1 MKCWFHMEIRIFG
14 NYTGAALYLLLHFN
28 DGEWYFVSF
37 FILMIIDV
45 HADPQHPCWCP
56 RDPFIRRAE
65 KQCLPPWSITLIH
78 SAHQTRESRDGKG
91 SQAGAL
97 SLQLLLLLQLV
108 PPVSSHPPVC
118 VPSPQ
123 HGAVWVCCSSQHHL
137 QGQESNVGKTLLLT
151 PLSPENLH
159 LNPQDSRNPSGL
171 ASLQRGAHTPG
182 SLPQSLHGSFPL
194 PRPH

>member
-1 MKCWFHMEIRIFG
+1 MEK
-14 NYTGAALYLLLHFN
+14 GAGL
-28 DGEWYFVSF
+28 G
-37 FILMIIDV
+37 
-45 HADPQHPCWCP
+45 P
-56 RDPFIRRAE
+56 
-65 KQCLPPWSITLIH
+65 
-78 SAHQTRESRDGKG
+78 
-91 SQAGAL
+91 L
-97 SLQLLLLLQLV
+97 SLQLLLQLV

-194 PRPH
+194 PRPHWWLLIPALIIPEGSMSASSLPCPVPYF